1 MTGLLTPPIKLFYPH
16 ERLFIQAAYCSFCKN
31 LSKKRLWINRI
42 FLNYDALFFYV
53 LFLLSFEN
61 YKFTIS
67 PFFCKTTFTNRFLIE
82 DNGLI
87 EYFTDYSS
95 IFSSL
100 KFFDNYKDEKAI
112 KSLYSYLL
120 FKNISKSIKY
130 IKSKSNI
137 EKNLF
142 EEYFENPKKENFENS
157 NEIENLIKFFEEIF
171 PFDYMNY
178 MYRKSI
184 SIILSNLIKLIFF
197 IDAIDDFEDDF
208 KNHKNNI
215 FVTSSFNNRL
225 KDRISLY
232 KNINFFK
239 LKNNQ
244 DLLDKIKSECFFS
257 LNYSLNELSN
267 LPNKNFAHIIQVY
280 FTDLLPM
287 LLDKSLIKNGCD
299 PIFYQTKSYN

>member
-1 MTGLLTPPIKLFYPH
+1 MTGLLTPPIKLLYPH
-16 ERLFIQAAYCSFCKN
+16 ERLFMQAAYCSFCKN
-31 LSKKRLWINRI
+31 LSRKKLWINRI
-42 FLNYDALFFYV
+42 FLNYDSLFFYV
-53 LFLLSFEN
+53 LFLLSIEN

-67 PFFCKTTFTNRFLIE
+67 PFFCKTTLTNRFLIK

-100 KFFDNYKDEKAI
+100 KFFDNYQDEKAI
-112 KSLYSYLL
+112 KSVYSYFL
-120 FKNISKSIKY
+120 FKNISKSIRY
-130 IKSKSNI
+130 IKSKSNLG
-137 EKNLF
+137 KNLF
-142 EEYFENPKKENFENS
+142 EEYFENSKKEIFENS
-157 NEIENLIKFFEEIF
+157 NEISNLIKFFEDIF

-178 MYRKSI
+178 IYRKSI

-197 IDAIDDFEDDF
+197 IDAIDDFEDDI

-215 FVTSSFNNRL
+215 LITTSFNNRF
-225 KDRISLY
+225 KDKISLY
-232 KNINFFK
+232 KQSNFFK

-257 LNYSLNELSN
+257 LNYSLNELNN
-267 LPNKNFAHIIQVY
+267 LPNKNFAHIIHVY

-287 LLDKSLIKNGCD
+287 LLDKSLIKNGCK
-299 PIFYQTKSYN
+299 PIFYKTKPCN